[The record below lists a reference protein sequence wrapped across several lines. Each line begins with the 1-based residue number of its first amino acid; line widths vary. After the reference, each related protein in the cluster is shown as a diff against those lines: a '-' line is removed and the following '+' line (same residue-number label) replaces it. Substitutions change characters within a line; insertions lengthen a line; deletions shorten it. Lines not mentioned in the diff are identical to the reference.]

1 MTLSRPEEPFIE
13 ECFFLSVLPFSR
25 RRPCKLT
32 LARGASRASGDGHL
46 LRVSPSCHWLL
57 SHHRRRDSARR
68 RRPVET
74 PVHASWKPELPVR
87 ASLDPTVTGLFPR
100 NAVAWGRLCPSTS
113 VTRLSNVGSH
123 SAGAIHAR
131 HDDPCGVAR
140 SSRRF
145 SRLRRGAPC
154 EGDATLVS
162 SGVWCGLSDVPS

>member
-13 ECFFLSVLPFSR
+13 ECFFLGVPPFSGR
-25 RRPCKLT
+25 RLVR
-32 LARGASRASGDGHL
+32 ARAHPRSQRASRDGHL
-46 LRVSPSCHWLL
+46 LRVSPSCHRLL
-57 SHHRRRDSARR
+57 SLRHPRDSARGC
-68 RRPVET
+68 RPVEI
-74 PVHASWKPELPVR
+74 PVHASWKPELPVH

-145 SRLRRGAPC
+145 SRPRCVTPC

-162 SGVWCGLSDVPS
+162 GGVWCGLSDVPS